1 MIALR
6 RVVEKHGVFETLY
19 TDNDSKFKYHRKGG
33 SLYFNYHKNPED
45 VHTQIDMAL
54 SKLRIRLLNTSPFDL
69 ESKGKVERPFRMFQ
83 DRIIKEFRDNNNPLR
98 KQTSGL
104 IIE

>member
-45 VHTQIDMAL
+45 VHTQLANSGYGYL
-54 SKLRIRLLNTSPFDL
+54 TLLHLTLRA
-69 ESKGKVERPFRMFQ
+69 
-83 DRIIKEFRDNNNPLR
+83 KEKWRDHLGCF
-98 KQTSGL
+98 K
-104 IIE
+104 IE